1 MLRRGSRA
9 EAVVAPERW
18 QRLKTLFTDAAER
31 ELGERQAFLAAAC
44 VGDPE
49 LLAEVES
56 LLDSDAEELELADAS
71 EPGMAMNRIG
81 PYQVLRRIGSGGMSQ
96 VYLAARADDQYQ
108 KRVAIK
114 LIRSGMD
121 SHDARRRLR
130 LERQILAGLEHPL
143 IARLYDGGT
152 TADGLP
158 YFVMEYIEG
167 RPLDSYCDRHR
178 LSIRQRLELF
188 RTVCSA
194 VDFAHQN
201 LVLHRDLKPG
211 NILVTAEGAVKLLD
225 FGIAKLLNPE
235 LTAQTLDATAPSL
248 QPLTPSYS
256 SPEQVR
262 GEPVTTASDVYALGV
277 LLYELLT
284 GQPPY
289 AFEDRRPRQIERVV
303 CEAQPRRPSQAAV
316 EPVGGVSAAEV
327 AELRGSSPRS
337 LGRQLQG
344 DLDAI
349 VLKALEK
356 EPRDRYVSVERL
368 SEDLRRHLEHRSVTA
383 SRGAFA
389 HRARKFV
396 RRHRLALAG
405 LALAAAFT
413 VAMTVQSVW
422 LARALT
428 QAEEERG
435 RSERISAFM
444 IELFE
449 VADPETVGGNA
460 VTVRQMLDRGA
471 EKVVAELGGEPRVQ
485 AGAMAAIGLAYR
497 NLGIYQQAEPLL
509 RGALELRREA
519 LGSEHPEVA
528 TSLHDLGMLHHVQ
541 GDYRTAESLHRQ
553 GLELRL
559 RHFEERHPLV
569 ASSLHDL
576 AEAIHTLGDYDAAEE
591 LYRRA
596 LVLRREL
603 LGDEHREVAESL
615 SELAFLLQDQGD
627 YDGALELLEEALAM
641 HRRLFGEEHG
651 LVANDLDYLGW
662 TLQQKGEYERAE
674 SFYRQS
680 LAMRRRL
687 LGEVHP
693 SIATLLDSL
702 GLLLYQKGDLVAAE
716 PLLRESLKVWRQV
729 RSDDHPHLGNALNNL
744 ALVLEAGGD
753 PVGAAPLFRRA
764 LDIYQRF
771 LGPEHVAV
779 APALE
784 NLAGVLAT
792 QGDRGEAE
800 ALYRESLRIKRQALP
815 AEHPMIALSLRSLGQ
830 FLLDGGQA
838 AAAETLLRE
847 SVEIYQGALPTGDWR
862 IADATSRLGGCL
874 VAQSRFTEAEP
885 LLRAGALGLQASR
898 GEGDRLTLAALER
911 TLHLYEAWSKPE
923 EAAAYRQLLA
933 VSAPPAVGVTA
944 G

>member
-1 MLRRGSRA
+1 M
-9 EAVVAPERW
+9 APERW
-18 QRLKTLFTDAAER
+18 QRLKTLFTGAAER
-31 ELGERQAFLAAAC
+31 EPGERQAFLAAAC
-44 VGDPE
+44 IDDPE

-56 LLDSDAEELELADAS
+56 LLDSDGEPLELTGSPESTIGPD
-71 EPGMAMNRIG
+71 RIG
-81 PYQVLRRIGSGGMSQ
+81 PYQVLRPIGSGGMSQ
-96 VYLAARADDQYQ
+96 VYLAARADAHYQ

-121 SHDARRRLR
+121 SPDARRRLR
-130 LERQILAGLEHPL
+130 LERQILAGLEHPS

-152 TADGLP
+152 TVDGLP

-167 RPLDSYCDRHR
+167 LPLDNYCDRHR

-194 VDFAHQN
+194 VAFAHQN
-201 LVLHRDLKPG
+201 LVVHRDLKPG
-211 NILVTAEGAVKLLD
+211 NILVTATGTVKLLD

-262 GEPVTTASDVYALGV
+262 GEAITTASDVYALGV
-277 LLYELLT
+277 LLYELVS

-289 AFEDRRPRQIERVV
+289 VFEDRRPREIERVV
-303 CEAQPRRPSQAAV
+303 CETQPRRPSLAV
-316 EPVGGVSAAEV
+316 AEPVGEIDTLPEV
-327 AELRGSSPRS
+327 AEQRGGSPQSLRRE
-337 LGRQLQG
+337 LRG

-356 EPRDRYVSVERL
+356 EPRHRYSSVEGL
-368 SEDLRRHLEHRSVTA
+368 SEDVRRHLEHRSVTA
-383 SRGAFA
+383 SRGELGL
-389 HRARKFV
+389 RARKFL

-405 LALAAAFT
+405 LALGATFT
-413 VAMTVQSVW
+413 VAMTVASVG
-422 LARALT
+422 LARALNR
-428 QAEEERG
+428 AEEERA
-435 RSERISAFM
+435 RNERISAFM
-444 IELFE
+444 IDLFE
-449 VADPETVGGNA
+449 VADPESVGGNA

-471 EKVVAELGGEPRVQ
+471 EKVAAELGGEPGIQ

-497 NLGIYQQAEPLL
+497 NLGVYESAEPLL
-509 RGALELRREA
+509 SGALELRRDA
-519 LGSEHPEVA
+519 FGSAHPEVA
-528 TSLHDLGMLHHVQ
+528 TSLHDLGMLRHAQ
-541 GDYRTAESLHRQ
+541 GDYRAAEALHRQ
-553 GLELRL
+553 GLELR
-559 RHFEERHPLV
+559 RAHFEERHPLV

-576 AEAIHTLGDYDAAEE
+576 AEAIHTLGEYDAAEH

-596 LVLRREL
+596 LTLRREL

-651 LVANDLDYLGW
+651 LVANDLDYLAW
-662 TLQQKGEYERAE
+662 TLQQKGEYARAE
-674 SFYRQS
+674 PLYRQS

-687 LGEVHP
+687 FGEVHP
-693 SIATLLDSL
+693 GVATLLDSL
-702 GLLLYQKGDLVAAE
+702 GLLLYQKGDLAAAE
-716 PLLRESLKVWRQV
+716 PLLRQSLEVWQRV

-744 ALVLEAGGD
+744 ALVLEAQGD
-753 PVGAAPLFRRA
+753 PFGAAPLFRRA
-764 LDIYQRF
+764 LEIYRRF

-779 APALE
+779 GQALG
-784 NLAGVLAT
+784 NLAGVLAAR
-792 QGDRGEAE
+792 GDESEAE
-800 ALYRESLRIKRQALP
+800 RLFREAIRIKRRALP
-815 AEHPMIALSLRSLGQ
+815 ESHPMIALSLRDLGQ
-830 FLLDGGQA
+830 LLLDGGQT
-838 AAAETLLRE
+838 AAAEPLLRE
-847 SVEIYQGALPTGDWR
+847 SVEIYRSALPETDWR

-874 VAQSRFTEAEP
+874 VAWNRFSEAEP
-885 LLRAGALGLQASR
+885 LLLAGIAGLRASR

-911 TLHLYEAWSKPE
+911 TLRLYEAWSKPE
-923 EAAAYRQLLA
+923 QAATYRQLLA
-933 VSAPPAVGVTA
+933 TTEPPPSEVTA